1 MIPDV
6 DNILRTILEREMQ
19 LRKGEVEITFDQPR
33 REWSARLNKPTINL
47 YMFDV
52 RENLELRGSEQPV
65 VTNNPDGTYSVQH
78 NPLRIDLLYLLT
90 GWAREVQDE
99 HRLLSEALT
108 ALLRYPFFPEDLLPE
123 SLKGQP
129 TPVRLEVAHHNILE
143 KITDLWTT
151 LDNELHPGV
160 RLMVTIS
167 LAPFRPETVKP
178 VATTELRYLQEP
190 SPEAASGKPAPSK
203 KYFTVKGRVLS
214 QKFSTS
220 VLKLVVAETG
230 KSIELRPDGQFKI
243 GRLQPGEYHIDV
255 LANERVLKHQK
266 FQVPSPVLEINL

>member
-6 DNILRTILEREMQ
+6 DNILRTILEREML

-52 RENLELRGSEQPV
+52 RENLDLRGSEQPV
-65 VTNNPDGTYSVQH
+65 ITNNADGTYSVQH

-108 ALLRYPFFPEDLLPE
+108 ALLRYPYFPEDLLPE

-129 TPVRLEVAHHNILE
+129 TPIRLEVAHHNILE

-167 LAPFRPETVKP
+167 LAPFRPETVRP
-178 VATTELRYLQEP
+178 VATSEIRYLQEP
-190 SPEAASGKPAPSK
+190 SPEVPGGKVAPSK
-203 KYFTVKGRVLS
+203 NYFTVKGRVLS
-214 QKFSTS
+214 QKYSTS
-220 VLKLVVAETG
+220 VLKLVLTETG
-230 KSIELRPDGQFKI
+230 RPIELRPDGQFKVSRI
-243 GRLQPGEYHIDV
+243 EPGEYHIDV
-255 LANERVLKHQK
+255 LANDRVLKHQK
-266 FQVPSPVLEINL
+266 FQVPSPALEINL